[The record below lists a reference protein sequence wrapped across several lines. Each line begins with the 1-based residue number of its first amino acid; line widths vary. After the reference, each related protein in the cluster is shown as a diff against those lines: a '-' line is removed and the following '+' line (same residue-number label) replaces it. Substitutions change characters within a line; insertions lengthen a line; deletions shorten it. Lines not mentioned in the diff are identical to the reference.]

1 MGLIMGA
8 VLAYTKREDKTS
20 SSIISTASL
29 PAVKMEQRVQ
39 TLGDANR
46 ALILATEEAS
56 LIQAMCAVV
65 TGTGGYPVA
74 WVALCDRRD
83 PRFGRPVAWSGEGVT
98 DFRPA
103 WSARQGPWWGSGL
116 LDEDVL
122 SDLPFLFPLTVAHPA
137 LEPWRDAALRHGYTV
152 VAVMPLMIRG
162 QLLGSLVVPG
172 FGIAGL
178 GDGDV
183 TLLGEVAGLLS
194 YGIAAL
200 RDRAAH
206 ESGLLKRREVIEATV
221 TALANTL
228 EESDPYT
235 AGHQRRTADLA
246 VAIARQMGLA
256 EQTVYG
262 IRLASLI
269 HDVGK
274 IAAPAEILNRPGK
287 LSSAQFEII
296 KTHCKVG
303 FDIVKGI
310 DFSID
315 FSWPVAQT
323 ILQHHERLD
332 GSGYPAGLAGGQILL
347 EARIVAVAD
356 VVEAITSFRPYR
368 PALGIDV
375 ALDEIGSGRGR
386 HYDPAVVDA
395 CLAAV
400 HGGALGFA

>member
-1 MGLIMGA
+1 
-8 VLAYTKREDKTS
+8 
-20 SSIISTASL
+20 
-29 PAVKMEQRVQ
+29 
-39 TLGDANR
+39 
-46 ALILATEEAS
+46 
-56 LIQAMCAVV
+56 
-65 TGTGGYPVA
+65 
-74 WVALCDRRD
+74 
-83 PRFGRPVAWSGEGVT
+83 
-98 DFRPA
+98 
-103 WSARQGPWWGSGL
+103 
-116 LDEDVL
+116 
-122 SDLPFLFPLTVAHPA
+122 LPFLFPLTASHPA

-172 FGIAGL
+172 FGIAGFA
-178 GDGDV
+178 DDDV
-183 TLLGEVAGLLS
+183 ALLGEVAGLLS

-310 DFSID
+310 DFS
-315 FSWPVAQT
+315 WPVAQT